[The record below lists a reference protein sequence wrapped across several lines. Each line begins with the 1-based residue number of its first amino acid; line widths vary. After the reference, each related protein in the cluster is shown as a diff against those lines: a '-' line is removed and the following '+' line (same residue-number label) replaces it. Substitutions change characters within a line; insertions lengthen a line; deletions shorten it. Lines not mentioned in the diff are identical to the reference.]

1 MFLRPNHVKALSNSI
16 TTRTLCSN
24 LTLLAGL
31 RKSRSGAQNAHICH
45 FPPVQLFS
53 TRCVFI
59 PLRDTGQYLG
69 DIFGCHN
76 WREGR
81 RTLLN
86 IIRCR
91 RQPLTA
97 QRIIWSKCQSCPV
110 WEIPPPWHQTLG
122 CSLNMPDFYHTLL
135 SLNICCF
142 LSLECPALFLGS
154 RNDHLSFRIQLRMS
168 PPLCCPFRIPP
179 DRDVVRLSF
188 RSFWY
193 ILP

>member
-1 MFLRPNHVKALSNSI
+1 MSLPVLNPAVVLRMLTSAIFHQCSYSQPGVFLSPLG
-16 TTRTLCSN
+16 TLAN
-24 LTLLAGL
+24 TLG
-31 RKSRSGAQNAHICH
+31 
-45 FPPVQLFS
+45 
-53 TRCVFI
+53 
-59 PLRDTGQYLG
+59 
-69 DIFGCHN
+69 IFFCHN
-76 WREGR
+76 RREGR

-86 IIRCR
+86 IVRCR

-122 CSLNMPDFYHTLL
+122 FSLNMPDFYHTLL

-142 LSLECPALFLGS
+142 LSLECPALLLLGS

-168 PPLCCPFRIPP
+168 PPLCCPFRSSPNW
-179 DRDVVRLSF
+179 DVLCLSF
-188 RSFWY
+188 QSFWY